1 MFNLEFLVSA
11 AQEILTLKTV
21 LLFVIGTIVGMI
33 VGSLPGLTTTMGIAL
48 LIPFTWG
55 MDWVE
60 AMVLIISFHVGG
72 TYGGSTSAIFLNLPG
87 TPASAATALDGYP
100 MALRGEGGLVRGLAT
115 VQSCIGTVFAS
126 FLFLIAAPFLA
137 KFSMNVGSWEYF
149 LMALFGIVISANLSS
164 ESTIKGL
171 ISGCLGLMI
180 SVVGMDSISGH
191 ARFTFGQ
198 SELLD
203 GFSLIAVLIGLFG
216 INEVISS
223 LIELR
228 PPLKVGKLSS
238 TIPPFSLLK
247 KYIPVGGRSSVIG
260 ALIGAVPG
268 AGADIA
274 AWVSYDMAKRKSKQ
288 PETFGKGNPE
298 GVVASETANNACVP
312 GTYVPMLTLGIPGDA
327 VTAVILG
334 ALMLHGLNPGPLLT
348 VEQPGIIYQ
357 FFVALLLSS
366 VALLILGLSFSK
378 VFERVLLLPKSMV
391 LMIVTVL
398 SIVGT
403 YAVNNRFFDIFVM
416 LAFGLL
422 GYLMRIAGIHAAPM
436 VLGIIL
442 GPMAE
447 SNFRRAMVSA
457 DYSFLPFITRP
468 LSLILIVM
476 IVFILIR
483 QNRFVS
489 ENLSKLGIKFKHI
502 IGGKTDA

>member
-1 MFNLEFLVSA
+1 MSGIEHLISA
-11 AQEILTLKTV
+11 AQEILTLKMV
-21 LLFVIGTIVGMI
+21 LLFVAGTVVGMV
-33 VGSLPGLTTTMGIAL
+33 VGALPGLTTTMGIAL

-55 MDWVE
+55 MDWAE
-60 AMVLIISFHVGG
+60 AMVLIIALHVGG

-100 MALRGEGGLVRGLAT
+100 MALRGEGGLARGLAT
-115 VQSCIGTVFAS
+115 VQSAIGTIFAS
-126 FLFLIAAPFLA
+126 VLFLIAAPFLA
-137 KFSMNVGSWEYF
+137 EFSTNVGSWEYF
-149 LMALFGIVISANLSS
+149 LLALFGIVLSANLSS

-180 SVVGMDSISGH
+180 SVVGMDAISGH

-198 SELLD
+198 SQLLD
-203 GFSLIAVLIGLFG
+203 GFSLIAILIGLFG
-216 INEVISS
+216 IAEVISS
-223 LIELR
+223 LIELS
-228 PPLKVGKLSS
+228 PPLKVSKLSS
-238 TIPPFSLLK
+238 AIPPFSLLK

-260 ALIGAVPG
+260 ALIGAIPG

-274 AWVSYDMAKRKSKQ
+274 SWVSYDVTKRRSKS

-298 GVVASETANNACVP
+298 GVVASEAANNACVP

-327 VTAVILG
+327 VTAVIIG

-348 VEQPGIIYQ
+348 VEQPGIIHQ
-357 FFVALLLSS
+357 FFVTLLLSS
-366 VALLILGLSFSK
+366 VVLLVIGLAFSK
-378 VFERVLLLPKSMV
+378 VFERVLLLPKSVV
-391 LMIVTVL
+391 LMIVTAL
-398 SIVGT
+398 SIIGT
-403 YAVNNRFFDIFVM
+403 FVVNNRFFDIFVM
-416 LAFGLL
+416 FAFGLL

-476 IVFILIR
+476 IVFVLIR
-483 QNRFVS
+483 QNRIVS
-489 ENLSKLGIKFKHI
+489 EKLSKLGIKFKQI